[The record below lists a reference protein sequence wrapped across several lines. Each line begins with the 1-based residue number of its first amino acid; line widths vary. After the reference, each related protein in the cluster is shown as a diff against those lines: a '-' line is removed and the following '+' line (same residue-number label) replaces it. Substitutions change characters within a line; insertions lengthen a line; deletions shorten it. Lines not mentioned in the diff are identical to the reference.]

1 MFLTKSLRLKERLRR
16 ILNVAISGKSLLRK
30 VEVLNIQAMQIVEGF
45 VLDDFRISVDVSREG
60 NAKGIECKT
69 ELEEEFLKLPI
80 ETQLQVLK
88 YTALP
93 LKDLTV
99 TGGEDNSSQYEGLLS
114 IRLIVEN
121 QKASVSIELC
131 DSLKK
136 AHAEQLKQIL
146 VCTSEYLIRIGV
158 SLLNVRNNKA
168 RTHD

>member
-1 MFLTKSLRLKERLRR
+1 M
-16 ILNVAISGKSLLRK
+16 LRK

-60 NAKGIECKT
+60 SAKGIECKT
-69 ELEEEFLKLPI
+69 QLEEEFLQLPI

-93 LKDLTV
+93 LKDLVV
-99 TGGEDNSSQYEGLLS
+99 TGGKDNRGQYEGLLS
-114 IRLIVEN
+114 IKLIIEK
-121 QKASVSIELC
+121 QKASVSVELC
-131 DSLKK
+131 DELKK
-136 AHAEQLKQIL
+136 VHAEQLQQIL

-158 SLLNVRNNKA
+158 SLLNVRNKKA